1 MVTLAARLETIECS
15 PTGIHWTYDTYALS
29 QGTTRAISR
38 LGAKS
43 WFFLSADYSLG
54 AQLEADSRKVID
66 ATGGKVVGA
75 VKHPINTP
83 ISRPS
88 CCRRKPPRRT

>member
-1 MVTLAARLETIECS
+1 MLADRYSLDLRHLCAVAGNDAGDR
-15 PTGIHWTYDTYALS
+15 
-29 QGTTRAISR
+29 RV

-43 WFFLSADYSLG
+43 WYFISVDYSLG

-66 ATGGKVVGA
+66 AMGGKLIGA

-83 ISRPS
+83 DFSS
-88 CCRRKPPRRT
+88 FLLQASPRRRT